1 MSGIINISK
10 LKIPPERH
18 ELDVARYFSDLGYDI
33 EFIPPSNIPDIH
45 TPDIKMDG
53 VEWEIKSPQGKS
65 KNTIEKNIKR
75 ALLQSPYI
83 IIDLKRVN
91 LPIDYCIAQAKLQF
105 EKRPSIKKLYIIKKD
120 RTHILYK
127 RK

>member
-1 MSGIINISK
+1 MSGIIDISK

-18 ELDVARYFSDLGYDI
+18 ELDVAKFFSALGYDI

-65 KNTIEKNIKR
+65 KSTIEKNIKR
-75 ALLQSPYI
+75 ALLQSKYI

-91 LPIDYCIAQAKLQF
+91 LPNDFCIAQAKLQF
-105 EKRPSIKKLYIIKKD
+105 ELRTSIKRLYIIKKD
-120 RTHILYK
+120 RTLILYK